1 METGL
6 VETKIQDRLRP
17 HTDNIRNGT
26 FNEHDI
32 LPALFDLILRNQ
44 KALTD
49 LTEKKLSE
57 SKFLAESILSG
68 LDASDAKTLD
78 GQSSIKDLIS
88 NSHADLKG
96 YIQVVGEQAISKNLD
111 YHNAVMDNLR
121 KQRTLGLITLIIS
134 CLSLITAVAVV
145 AILTLR

>member
-1 METGL
+1 MEAGL
-6 VETKIQDRLRP
+6 LETKIQEKLRP

-49 LTEKKLSE
+49 LTEKQLSE
-57 SKFLAESILSG
+57 SKILAESIFSG

-78 GQSSIKDLIS
+78 GQNLIKDLIS

-96 YIQVVGEQAISKNLD
+96 YIQAAGEQTISRSLD
-111 YHNAVMDNLR
+111 YHNVVMDSLR

-134 CLSLITAVAVV
+134 CLSLITTVAIV
-145 AILTLR
+145 AILILR